1 MTDTRSRRRG
11 VLAARPNPGPDVPA
25 RAVRPA
31 LILGVALVMMATPI
45 PIPGQASPPAVD
57 PEIIV
62 SLEARRLWLVAGRD
76 TLLQAPV
83 AVGRRENFRYGGRRY
98 EWETPAGTRTVMAKR
113 RDPVW
118 TVPDW
123 HYFERA
129 AHEGLEVVA
138 LERGRRY
145 ALPDGSWLGVRNN
158 QVVRGRGTRF
168 WVVPRGRELVIGSVL
183 YVPPHGTVQRRVPG
197 ALGTRALDLGD
208 GYLIHGTHEHNEDS
222 IGTAASHGCIRMSTG
237 DVERLFELVAVGTRV
252 RIL

>member
-168 WVVPRGRELVIGSVL
+168 WVVPRG
-183 YVPPHGTVQRRVPG
+183 
-197 ALGTRALDLGD
+197 D